1 MPRTLRCP
9 IALPNLELAGG
20 VSH

>member
-1 MPRTLRCP
+1 MHRTLRCP